1 MGGRFPSAFC
11 HSGVSLFC
19 SSLIQGMQG
28 RTKEPYNLFQPEV
41 GANDMHVLLAPLP
54 FIYLTR
60 KVYRL
65 AEPGLYYPNVFAF
78 AFSVQYGYDGVLAT

>member
-1 MGGRFPSAFC
+1 
-11 HSGVSLFC
+11 
-19 SSLIQGMQG
+19 MQG

-41 GANDMHVLLAPLP
+41 GANDMNVVLSPLP

-65 AEPGLYYPNVFAF
+65 AEPGLYYPDVFAF